1 MQYNQENI
9 AYESVQKVHYN
20 SDEVLLSLACV
31 VKEGEFYCH
40 ILLKFERKFIKIKRE
55 SCLIKRESFT
65 VQR

>member
-31 VKEGEFYCH
+31 VKEGE
-40 ILLKFERKFIKIKRE
+40 LLSYPTKI
-55 SCLIKRESFT
+55 
-65 VQR
+65 